1 MTIGQL
7 HNNQKFELLT
17 QIWPGMLRADFDTYA
32 QLYEKY
38 YLYLDDQF
46 SSIQEKPTLY
56 TARTLGELG
65 DLIRRIQGPNHRK
78 KADIVIDQSQ
88 ASYNTVDLVARMWLT
103 IHIQHSNTQSPGC
116 FQWPEDKTLSNALGE
131 WLDKGISSKRSLDD
145 DGPRQIPL
153 DFSIPN
159 LIRYYEMKVIWTSDL
174 LQHLKIDWEH
184 NQIKVYEHGICLRN
198 HMKNPG
204 LLPFPKEFVRE
215 AVDTLTLLF
224 PRCRDTD
231 DFLLK
236 ERRMILDVPY
246 GRSRSLELLNYH
258 YWRRNLSELVIHWE
272 NGPKGLSQ
280 IRLKPDHGNL
290 MEYITFW
297 VATLV
302 LILTILSIA
311 FGVASLV
318 LAKRALDVSIRSLD
332 VSVQS
337 YNLALAIACA
347 DKNATNTLPGFCK

>member
-7 HNNQKFELLT
+7 HNNQKFELLA

-32 QLYEKY
+32 ELYKKY

-46 SSIQEKPTLY
+46 LSIQQKPTLY

-65 DLIRRIQGPNHRK
+65 DLIRRVQGPNHMK
-78 KADIVIDQSQ
+78 KADIVTDQSR
-88 ASYNTVDLVARMWLT
+88 ASYNTVDIAASMWLT
-103 IHIQHSNTQSPGC
+103 IHIQHSNTQSPDC

-131 WLDKGISSKRSLDD
+131 WLDQRIPPKRPLDD
-145 DGPRQIPL
+145 EDTRQIPL

-184 NQIKVYEHGICLRN
+184 NHIKVYEHGICLRN

-204 LLPFPKEFVRE
+204 LLPLPKELVRE

-231 DFLLK
+231 ELLSK
-236 ERRMILDVPY
+236 EMRTILDVPY
-246 GRSRSLELLNYH
+246 GRSRSLALSNYH
-258 YWRRNLSELVIHWE
+258 YWRRNLSELIAHWE

-318 LAKRALDVSIRSLD
+318 LAKKALDVSIRSLEL
-332 VSVQS
+332 SAQS

-347 DKNATNTLPGFCK
+347 DKNATETLPGFCS

>member
-32 QLYEKY
+32 ELYEKY

-46 SSIQEKPTLY
+46 SSIKEKPTLY
-56 TARTLGELG
+56 TTPTFGELG
-65 DLIRRIQGPNHRK
+65 DLIRHIQGPNHK
-78 KADIVIDQSQ
+78 NKADLVTDQSQ
-88 ASYNTVDLVARMWLT
+88 AWYNTVDIAARMWLT
-103 IHIQHSNTQSPGC
+103 IDIQHSNTQSPGC
-116 FQWPEDKTLSNALGE
+116 FQWHQDKTLPSALRE
-131 WLDKGISSKRSLDD
+131 WFDQSISSMRPLDD
-145 DGPRQIPL
+145 KDTRQIPL

-174 LQHLKIDWEH
+174 LQHLNIDWEH

-204 LLPFPKEFVRE
+204 LLPFPKELVKE
-215 AVDTLTLLF
+215 AIDTLTLLF
-224 PRCRDTD
+224 PRCRGTD
-231 DFLLK
+231 DLLSK
-236 ERRMILDVPY
+236 ERRAILDVPY
-246 GRSRSLELLNYH
+246 GRSRSLALSNYH
-258 YWRRNLSELVIHWE
+258 YWKRNLSELVTHWE

-318 LAKRALDVSIRSLD
+318 LAKKALD

-337 YNLALAIACA
+337 YSLALAIACA
-347 DKNATNTLPGFCK
+347 DTNATKALPGFCK